1 MDASADFDP
10 DLTAEVE
17 RLRLEW
23 LAMVGPSRVAQRAD
37 RTKAEIWWA
46 WTRWQVAKSRLEA
59 RAAGVAVNPT
69 ATSRQPLIVPTHVR
83 GPMDLSGFREP

>member
-1 MDASADFDP
+1 MDGAADLDS
-10 DLTAEVE
+10 DLQAEVE

-37 RTKAEIWWA
+37 RTRAEIWWA

-59 RAAGVAVNPT
+59 RAAGLAVDP
-69 ATSRQPLIVPTHVR
+69 AAASRKRPIVPGHVR
-83 GPMDLSGFREP
+83 GPMDVSGFRGP

>member
-1 MDASADFDP
+1 MEASADFDP
-10 DLTAEVE
+10 ALTAEVE

-37 RTKAEIWWA
+37 RTRAEIWWA

-59 RAAGVAVNPT
+59 RAAGVAVNPA
-69 ATSRQPLIVPTHVR
+69 ATSRRPPIVPAHVR

>member
-37 RTKAEIWWA
+37 RTRAEIWWA

-59 RAAGVAVNPT
+59 RAAALAVNPQ
-69 ATSRQPLIVPTHVR
+69 AASPRPPMAPTHVR
-83 GPMDLSGFREP
+83 GPMDLTGFREP